1 MPTSDAPEF
10 GNNQPQQKTQK
21 FADESFE
28 RTKRGTPRILARWV
42 IVVAIFI
49 ITMCATAW
57 FLVDN
62 ANSRNV
68 PSLVG
73 KTYAE
78 AEALVA
84 TSGPQLSADQDL
96 LVGRVPSEL
105 IEITG
110 QDPEQGSRIH
120 FEESIKVAVVPREV
134 DVPDLRGQTFSL
146 AEKTL
151 AASGLPIER
160 VISVPAELDED
171 IKNTISMWE
180 VTEQS
185 IEPGRTVVAG
195 TGVVLS
201 LDIPEVKVPELKA
214 GAGPASSLDSAQSS
228 FEASAS
234 DEMSRGLL
242 VAKFRGQGYAPLS
255 SSPSP
260 GESVPAF
267 TEVNIALGIP
277 MPDMVA
283 EKIKASEAVEE
294 LKAMGFTSV
303 SNSHEDETVVVGQN
317 VAPGSVVAV
326 DADIKLENKPKGYA
340 YRVTGNGSVA
350 DVSWAQPGSYNT
362 QQANDTS
369 LPWEKVFDP
378 AMSGSTMLSGYLT
391 DGGTEIT
398 CQVLKDGVIV
408 KEFSSSGANAM
419 VSCN

>member
-1 MPTSDAPEF
+1 MPTSDSSEL
-10 GNNQPQQKTQK
+10 GNNRPQETHNDPKDSIEPNK
-21 FADESFE
+21 RKKSLNL
-28 RTKRGTPRILARWV
+28 TKWITVAAIAIVATGT
-42 IVVAIFI
+42 
-49 ITMCATAW
+49 TTW
-57 FLVDN
+57 FLIDN
-62 ANSRNV
+62 ANSRDV
-68 PSLVG
+68 PTLVG
-73 KTYAE
+73 KTFAE

-84 TSGPQLSADQDL
+84 STGPKLSADQAL
-96 LVGRVPSEL
+96 LVEQVPGEL
-105 IEITG
+105 VEIIG

-120 FEESIKVAVVPREV
+120 FEDSIKVSVVPLEV

-160 VISVPAELDED
+160 VNSVPAELGED
-171 IKNTISMWE
+171 IRNTISMWE
-180 VTEQS
+180 VTDQS

-201 LDIPEVKVPELKA
+201 LNIPKVKVPELTF
-214 GAGPASSLDSAQSS
+214 GVGPASSLESAQSS
-228 FEASAS
+228 FETSAS
-234 DEMSRGLL
+234 DEMSRELL

-260 GESVPAF
+260 GERVPAF
-267 TEVNIALGIP
+267 TEVNVTLGIP
-277 MPDMVA
+277 MPDMVTK
-283 EKIKASEAVEE
+283 EIKASEAVEE

-303 SNSHEDETVVVGQN
+303 SSSHEDETVVVGQN
-317 VAPGSVVAV
+317 VKPGSVVAV
-326 DADIKLENKPKGYA
+326 DADIELENKPKGYA

-350 DVSWAQPGSYNT
+350 DVSWSQPGSHNT
-362 QQANDTS
+362 QQANDTP

-398 CQVLKDGVIV
+398 CQVLRDGVIV